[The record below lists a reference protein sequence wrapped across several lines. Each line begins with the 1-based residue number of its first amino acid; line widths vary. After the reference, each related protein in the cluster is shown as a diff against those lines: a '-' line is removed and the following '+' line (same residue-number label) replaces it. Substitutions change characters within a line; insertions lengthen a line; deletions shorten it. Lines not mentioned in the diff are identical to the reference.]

1 MEVVIIERNN
11 AYELEKAIN
20 DYLSSDYTKKYKE
33 IKDIKY
39 SSFSTR
45 FRGEYYSAM
54 IMYEEK

>member
-1 MEVVIIERNN
+1 MKVKIIERDNTYGLEVAVNN
-11 AYELEKAIN
+11 F
-20 DYLSSDYTKKYKE
+20 LSDEYNKKYKN